1 MVQSKFEREGGKIFY
16 YQSLKK
22 QTRHFATSYDARTT
36 AVLLITNTVER
47 DWPRDLKEW
56 RRIQLILKDR
66 QTRSMEEAAKLV
78 PDYTYQHLDENKI
91 SYDPGLVQSQFIQ
104 FLYG

>member
-1 MVQSKFEREGGKIFY
+1 MRLAKKYEAEELYKKLT
-16 YQSLKK
+16 SL
-22 QTRHFATSYDARTT
+22 
-36 AVLLITNTVER
+36 VER

-66 QTRSMEEAAKLV
+66 QTKSMEEAAKLV

-91 SYDPGLVQSQFIQ
+91 SYDPGLVQFQVMR
-104 FLYG
+104 FLCG